1 MEMVKTFIKNT
12 QKEIQDN
19 TFKPR
24 KCTGARGLG
33 MFSLLP
39 LYGCR
44 FKSIQING
52 QALQKTSKSCTS
64 DKESIPIKATDD
76 DLTMLCSKFS
86 DFLKQT
92 MVFQMTSAIFGNLY
106 YFHVSIYRF

>member
-52 QALQKTSKSCTS
+52 QAL
-64 DKESIPIKATDD
+64 
-76 DLTMLCSKFS
+76 
-86 DFLKQT
+86 
-92 MVFQMTSAIFGNLY
+92 
-106 YFHVSIYRF
+106 